1 VSSAAPLAV
10 RPTAGPLAPP
20 GRRDLVTFL
29 RTAPTPVRLKVLLY
43 GLWALA
49 ALLFGVGELA
59 LDGARTAMR
68 KVGKD
73 TAPSII
79 YAQEISSDL
88 ADLDANAGN
97 FLLGNRRHQQEA
109 VEAFEARRKNLSKR
123 LVDAA
128 KNITEEAER
137 EPIEAMFD
145 DLGRY
150 LELVGEARYHKES
163 GDDRGAVTVYGL
175 ASEKMHQSL
184 IPASRKLD
192 KANRDAL
199 DHAYHEQASRSGMA
213 AVAAGLTGA
222 LLAAVLLSAQIFLF
236 RRTRRV
242 FNAPL
247 LGATLIALVYTVYLV
262 TRITVAREDLRVAKE
277 DAFESIH
284 AMWKARAIAY
294 DANGDET
301 RYLLG
306 VRAAEYEQRYRDK
319 VRELISTP
327 QIDEASLARNPL
339 PTSVTGLFADELRN
353 ITFRGER
360 EAATRMITAF
370 AEYDRIDVAIRALE
384 RGNQHD
390 KAVDLCIGSGENQSN
405 AAFKRFDDALKAVVD
420 LNHREFDTIVDEG
433 THALAVA
440 TYLGPVASILI
451 ALLALLGIRPRLRE
465 YAA

>member
-10 RPTAGPLAPP
+10 RPPAPA
-20 GRRDLVTFL
+20 GRRDLGTFL
-29 RTAPTPVRLKVLLY
+29 RTAPTPVRLKALLY
-43 GLWALA
+43 GLWGLA
-49 ALLFGVGELA
+49 ALLFLVGEWALA
-59 LDGARTAMR
+59 GARTAMH

-79 YAQEISSDL
+79 FAQEIGSDL

-97 FLLGNRRHQQEA
+97 FLLGSKRHQAEA
-109 VEAFEARRKNLSKR
+109 VEAFEARRRNLSKR

-137 EPIEAMFD
+137 EPVEAMFD

-163 GDDRGAVTVYGL
+163 SDDRGAIVVYGL
-175 ASEKMHQSL
+175 ASDKMHQSL
-184 IPASRKLD
+184 VPASRRLD

-199 DHAYHEQASRSGMA
+199 DHAYREQESRSGA
-213 AVAAGLTGA
+213 AAFAAGLVGA
-222 LLAAVLLSAQIFLF
+222 ALAAVLVAAQIFLV
-236 RRTRRV
+236 RRTRRII
-242 FNAPL
+242 NPSL
-247 LGATLIALVYTVYLV
+247 LGATLIALVYTAYLV

-284 AMWKARAIAY
+284 AIWKARAVAY

-327 QIDEASLARNPL
+327 QIDQGTLAKRPL
-339 PTSVTGLFADELRN
+339 PTGVTGLFADELRN
-353 ITFRGER
+353 VTFRGER
-360 EAATRMITAF
+360 EAATRMVLAF
-370 AEYDRIDVAIRALE
+370 AEYDRIDGDIRALE
-384 RGNQHD
+384 RRGEHD
-390 KAVDLCIGSGENQSN
+390 KAVDLCIGGGAHQSN
-405 AAFKRFDDALKAVVD
+405 AAFKRFDDALRAVVD
-420 LNHREFDTIVDEG
+420 VNHREFDAVIDQG
-433 THALAVA
+433 TGALAVA